1 MFEIFLPVGKMA
13 GTSLAIKIYA
23 RERGRGV
30 KTKWM
35 TDMKRSEN
43 LKNSCENETK
53 KEDIM
58 GKKGRK
64 K

>member
-1 MFEIFLPVGKMA
+1 MA

-43 LKNSCENETK
+43 LKTIVRMRQK
-53 KEDIM
+53 KKILWERKE
-58 GKKGRK
+58 GKK
-64 K
+64 